1 MICNG
6 PDFVQGSLYYLE
18 LSNNIRSLI
27 INNFDLFLTL
37 LALKMNPS
45 LSKLRGNVMK
55 SDQDFVRDPC
65 SRNGSHC
72 EARLCNTSHSYVI
85 TIVIIIVLFPFQK
98 IKQSDLEHFPNVNM
112 NYHSQQCLKNVSSSV
127 QLITVFEKRRLEES
141 QERKLKNP
149 S

>member
-45 LSKLRGNVMK
+45 LSKLREN
-55 SDQDFVRDPC
+55 VRDPC

-85 TIVIIIVLFPFQK
+85 TIVIVIVLFPFQK